1 MPNIIRFFL
10 VIRSAFFLL
19 MVLQSPHLISAEPLI
34 SIQEYHEAGQNLSIV
49 SIFERET
56 SLSPFFNLA
65 NPDESFSRMLINYL
79 KNWVPETYIKL
90 GLVQRE
96 SAIHKALLN
105 EEQLDDERSIIIF
118 ICEENDLS
126 KIRAMVRFSRRGI
139 SMRSTFLPMKLR
151 KPLESPDFP
160 LEAGEIKNFFHLP
173 EGPQSFMNLL
183 LWKVIQSG
191 SLDESFQSHFLDGLH
206 IYGKPSLFT
215 VETYLKAAKNFRR
228 LLNFEDVPQASLNAD
243 DFGIYLYAQNAALKD
258 SIKTRI
264 APSFSL
270 STQRH
275 LPIKITSLQ
284 NIFWKGLENFP
295 GKGKLCEHSILDATL
310 PFYIKIGDNTSK

>member
-10 VIRSAFFLL
+10 VIRNAVFLL
-19 MVLQSPHLISAEPLI
+19 MAIQSPFIMSAEPLI
-34 SIQEYHEAGQNLSIV
+34 SIQEYHEAGHNLSIV

-56 SLSPFFNLA
+56 PLSPLFNLA
-65 NPDESFSRMLINYL
+65 NPEESFSRKLINYL

-96 SAIHKALLN
+96 GVVHKALLN
-105 EEQLDDERSIIIF
+105 EEQLDDDRSTIIF

-151 KPLESPDFP
+151 NPLDSPEFP
-160 LEAGEIKNFFHLP
+160 FEAGEIKNFFHLP
-173 EGPQSFMNLL
+173 DGPISYMNLL

-191 SLDESFQSHFLDGLH
+191 SLDESFQSLFLDGLH
-206 IYGKPSLFT
+206 IYCRPTLFT

-228 LLNFEDVPQASLNAD
+228 LLNFEDVPQATLSND
-243 DFGIYLYAQNAALKD
+243 DFGIYLYAQSAALKE

-270 STQRH
+270 SPQNN
-275 LPIKITSLQ
+275 LPIKVTSLQ
-284 NIFWKGLENFP
+284 SITWKGLESFP
-295 GKGKLCEHSILDATL
+295 GSTKLCEHSISDLKL
-310 PFYIKIGDNTSK
+310 PFYIKIGDNTPK